1 MNLFQFK
8 KGCFVYLANIYV
20 LEFNQFSLVS
30 ISIIQLDLL
39 EFFRTPVFWRIAVG
53 GCFWNIPYYTN
64 IKLHIN

>member
-1 MNLFQFK
+1 MNLFQFE

-39 EFFRTPVFWRIAVG
+39 EFFRTPVF
-53 GCFWNIPYYTN
+53 
-64 IKLHIN
+64 